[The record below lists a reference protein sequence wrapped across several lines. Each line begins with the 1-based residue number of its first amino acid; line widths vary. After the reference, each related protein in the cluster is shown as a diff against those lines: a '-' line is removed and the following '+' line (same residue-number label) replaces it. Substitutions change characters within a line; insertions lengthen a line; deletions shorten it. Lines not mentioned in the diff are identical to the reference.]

1 MGNRD
6 AGAFV
11 EKPGHRSKTGGI
23 GALPGSIRAQL
34 SPRKAGRV
42 MKRRTALILPLAWIA
57 LTGAIEPPRIS
68 KPRPAPAGPSTV
80 LPLPPA
86 IIDNNLEIG
95 GNNVKAR
102 EIDTRLSVN
111 VQVNGRGPYHFV
123 VDSGADLSAV
133 GLRTARD
140 LQLPLSTPVVLNGM
154 TSRAVVDRVKIAA
167 LTIGQSTIRDLE
179 VPVLRESDLGGD
191 GLVGIDALVEQRLMM
206 DFDKHLIKVEDARIP
221 EAHLPGEIIITARRR
236 RGQLILTQVRAARFR
251 LDAVIDTGSEITV
264 GNIALRDKLIR
275 KGRGKFTEVE
285 AIGVT
290 GERMKLQVAV
300 VDTLELGPIT
310 LQNVPIAFADVPP
323 FALFGLS
330 NEPALML
337 GTDLLQTF
345 QRISLDFRARK
356 VRFQLRRCAQDLFS
370 INTAP
375 SDIVTSVYTMTR
387 TGVCNS

>member
-123 VDSGADLSAV
+123 VDSGADTSAV
-133 GLRTARD
+133 GLRIAHD
-140 LQLPLSTPVVLNGM
+140 LQLPLGTPVIAQRDDLARRGRPGQDCRADPRAEHRSE
-154 TSRAVVDRVKIAA
+154 TSRCRHCAEA
-167 LTIGQSTIRDLE
+167 
-179 VPVLRESDLGGD
+179 DLGGD

-206 DFDKHLIKVEDARIP
+206 DFEKHLIKVEDARIP
-221 EAHLPGEIIITARRR
+221 E
-236 RGQLILTQVRAARFR
+236 
-251 LDAVIDTGSEITV
+251 
-264 GNIALRDKLIR
+264 
-275 KGRGKFTEVE
+275 
-285 AIGVT
+285 
-290 GERMKLQVAV
+290 
-300 VDTLELGPIT
+300 
-310 LQNVPIAFADVPP
+310 VPTC
-323 FALFGLS
+323 
-330 NEPALML
+330 PA
-337 GTDLLQTF
+337 
-345 QRISLDFRARK
+345 
-356 VRFQLRRCAQDLFS
+356 
-370 INTAP
+370 
-375 SDIVTSVYTMTR
+375 TS
-387 TGVCNS
+387 